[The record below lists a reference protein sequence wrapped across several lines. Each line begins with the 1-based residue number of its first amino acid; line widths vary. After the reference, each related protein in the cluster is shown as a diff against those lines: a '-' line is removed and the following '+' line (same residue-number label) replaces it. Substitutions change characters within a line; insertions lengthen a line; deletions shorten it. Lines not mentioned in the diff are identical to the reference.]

1 MNSYTHTEATPAE
14 SEITPSLFANTG
26 KPTPLDEIVEALKHV
41 APLSGLSDVEFMWL
55 ASHGTELFAPTGST
69 LFHEGTPATK
79 MMIILRGEVQVRRE
93 RGGPAALFI
102 GRAGQ
107 ITALLPFSRM
117 KSYGGLGFTTADTW
131 ALEFDRSLFPEMLAT
146 IPSFG
151 QRMVSV
157 LLDRVREVT
166 RMEQQAEKLTALGK
180 LAANLAHELNNPA
193 SAAQRAASGLM
204 EELQVFG
211 HTKFRLGSLC
221 LTAEETNRIE
231 AWEKSVRAN
240 NQKDAIREEAMQA
253 QREDVVTSWL
263 DSKGIQ
269 ETWLIAPDLAQL
281 GIGTGP
287 LDELA
292 SFLDQH
298 ELNVVL
304 AQFAS
309 ALRTERIADAM
320 LHSTDRI
327 FDLISA
333 IKDYAYMDQ
342 APIQEIDIPTGI
354 ENTLSMLQSRLRNV
368 EIIRDYQ
375 KDLPTISA
383 YASELNQVWTALIEN
398 ALDAMDDHGQL
409 KLICRSAG
417 DLLTIEVWDNGR
429 GIPQEIQDRI
439 FEPFF
444 TTKPP
449 GKGLGLGLDSV
460 TRIVRKHRGF
470 VTVQSQPGSTCFE
483 VRLPTEQLQAY

>member
-14 SEITPSLFANTG
+14 MEITPSLFANTG
-26 KPTPLDEIVEALKHV
+26 EPTPLDEIVEALKRV
-41 APLSGLSDVEFMWL
+41 APLSGLSEGEFRWL
-55 ASHGTELFAPTGST
+55 ASHGTELFAPAGST

-102 GRAGQ
+102 GRSGQ

-131 ALEFDRSLFPEMLAT
+131 ALEFDRSLFPEMLET

-221 LTAEETNRIE
+221 LTQEQTQKIE
-231 AWEKSVRAN
+231 AWEKSVRAEKETDTG
-240 NQKDAIREEAMQA
+240 QDETLQA
-253 QREDVVTSWL
+253 QREDVVTNWL
-263 DSKGIQ
+263 DTKGIQ

-281 GIGTGP
+281 GIAVAP

-333 IKDYAYMDQ
+333 IKDYSYMDQ

-368 EIIRDYQ
+368 EIIREYEEN
-375 KDLPTISA
+375 LPTISA

-409 KLICRSAG
+409 KLSCRSAG

-460 TRIVRKHRGF
+460 TRIVRKHRGY
-470 VTVQSQPGSTCFE
+470 VTVQSKPGSTCFQ
-483 VRLPTEQLQAY
+483 VRLPREQLQAY

>member
-14 SEITPSLFANTG
+14 MEITPSLFANTG
-26 KPTPLDEIVEALKHV
+26 EPTPLDEVVEALKRV
-41 APLSGLSDVEFMWL
+41 APLSGLSEGEFRWL
-55 ASHGTELFAPTGST
+55 ASHGTELFAPAGST

-102 GRAGQ
+102 GRSGQ

-131 ALEFDRSLFPEMLAT
+131 ALEFDRSLFPEMLET

-221 LTAEETNRIE
+221 LTQEQTQKIE
-231 AWEKSVRAN
+231 AWEKSVRAKKETDTG
-240 NQKDAIREEAMQA
+240 QDETLQA
-253 QREDVVTSWL
+253 QREDVVTNWL
-263 DSKGIQ
+263 DTKGIQ

-281 GIGTGP
+281 GIAVAP

-309 ALRTERIADAM
+309 ALRT
-320 LHSTDRI
+320 DRI

-333 IKDYAYMDQ
+333 IKDYSYMDQ

-368 EIIRDYQ
+368 EIIREYEEN
-375 KDLPTISA
+375 LPTISA

-409 KLICRSAG
+409 KLSCRSAG

-460 TRIVRKHRGF
+460 TRIVRKHRGY
-470 VTVQSQPGSTCFE
+470 VTVQSKPGSTCFQ
-483 VRLPTEQLQAY
+483 VRLPREQLQAY